1 MLHGSVEDLPA
12 ERARAGRRRVEARAA
27 LELGLRLG
35 DLLLL
40 PGMAVLSHILMSG
53 AGAPDSSQR
62 IVFGALILS
71 AVICFSVAPV
81 YRNWRMRGLLADLW
95 LLLLAWSATFAL
107 FSLYVVLVGLADAV
121 PSTWLIGWY
130 AFGLGSMAALR
141 VLLRVQLH
149 RLRSRGM
156 DHERILLVGLR
167 APALRLHRL
176 LRGKPELG
184 KDVIGY
190 FASAG
195 DIATLRGGDAPCR
208 LGRLEDVPQYM
219 DQHRGEFDQV
229 WVSMPMGHAAA
240 IKDMLKQIERFPVP
254 VRLIPDTTGLG
265 ALNPGVH

>member
-1 MLHGSVEDLPA
+1 MEKCVATWISRRSFRRA
-12 ERARAGRRRVEARAA
+12 ESAGRRRVEARAA

-40 PGMAVLSHILMSG
+40 PGMAVLSHIVLYG
-53 AGAPDSSQR
+53 AAVPDSSQR
-62 IVFGALILS
+62 IVFGAVILS
-71 AVICFSVAPV
+71 AIVCFSVAPL

-107 FSLYVVLVGLADAV
+107 FSLYVVLVGLADVV

-156 DHERILLVGLR
+156 DRERVLLVGLR
-167 APALRLHRL
+167 APALKLHRL

-184 KDVIGY
+184 KEVIGY
-190 FASAG
+190 FAGAG
-195 DIATLRGGDAPCR
+195 DIATRRGGDAPRR
-208 LGRLEDVPQYM
+208 LGLLAEVPQ
-219 DQHRGEFDQV
+219 
-229 WVSMPMGHAAA
+229 
-240 IKDMLKQIERFPVP
+240 
-254 VRLIPDTTGLG
+254 
-265 ALNPGVH
+265 